1 MIKFYKLRKMVLE
14 VIALINDMNKLIN
27 GGDVIRDFT
36 LVDKSSVPPVSLVP
50 AIRVGFTSMKE
61 VDCSKRVIE
70 TESDDT
76 LNESDSSFSDD
87 VIFLIVR

>member
-61 VDCSKRVIE
+61 VDCSKPVNE